1 MAFWKRLG
9 LVPERKHPWRCSECN
24 RDFKQK
30 TNCGSHLRW
39 SKKCQQRN
47 GKIIIVDP
55 NNKPK
60 SRYSDPPARVDNVF
74 VIPSPSSE
82 PMMKNPPVGD
92 LKMAYKQDQSDNMDL
107 DAISDIQDSQSQS
120 AKVGESKVIVNVN
133 VVRFFSNSKR

>member
-1 MAFWKRLG
+1 MAFCKRLG

-30 TNCGSHLRW
+30 INCGSQLRW

-47 GKIIIVDP
+47 GKIITVDP

-60 SRYSDPPARVDNVF
+60 SRYSDPPARVNNVF

-82 PMMKNPPVGD
+82 PMMNPPVGD
-92 LKMAYKQDQSDNMDL
+92 LKMDYKQDESDNIDL

-120 AKVGESKVIVNVN
+120 AKMVNL
-133 VVRFFSNSKR
+133 RS

>member
-1 MAFWKRLG
+1 MG
-9 LVPERKHPWRCSECN
+9 LCQRENTHGDALDVIEI
-24 RDFKQK
+24 
-30 TNCGSHLRW
+30 L
-39 SKKCQQRN
+39 SKKLIVVPTYDGRKNVRQRN

-120 AKVGESKVIVNVN
+120 PKVGESKVIVNVN